1 MKKFG
6 IYILGMITGI
16 ALLQLVSGIVS
27 RPSNIPEKDVVAE
40 ETEDAENSYH
50 IRDLQMLP
58 QKGKCIT
65 YSNLEIFQTISK
77 GVALAAPQES
87 LDKILLLVDDNGGLY
102 YDGEKIKMPS
112 KKCAKQIGVYTYRT
126 TKNMQKTVPAVV
138 IE

>member
-6 IYILGMITGI
+6 IYVLGMITGI
-16 ALLQLVSGIVS
+16 ALLQIVS
-27 RPSNIPEKDVVAE
+27 VIFSRSGDVTEKDVVSE
-40 ETEDAENSYH
+40 EIENSYH

-65 YSNLEIFQTISK
+65 YSDLEIFQTISK

-87 LDKILLLVDDNGGLY
+87 LDKILLLVDDNGGLF